1 MDGIVRTLFRFN
13 HQGVD
18 CEPQETSLG
27 IVHLYHIHRLAGPWC
42 TCDAGVS
49 QTCCAV
55 SHPFPLTNPAVLHA
69 DRVLRGKHD
78 HLAVGERVFM
88 VLDATIRPTGRVG
101 LQPGA
106 GLKRF
111 TPSGQSDA
119 KGAGIMYARRAVVL
133 QRFLGACGWASG
145 LAVSPPSVACR
156 RDLTRRTFCALPERV
171 AIRRLTTITEAMAAR
186 VRVRLLASVWNAL

>member
-1 MDGIVRTLFRFN
+1 MNYRKKSFRFN

-27 IVHLYHIHRLAGPWC
+27 IAHIYHIRCLAGPWC

-55 SHPFPLTNPAVLHA
+55 SQPFPLPNPAVLHA
-69 DRVLRGKHD
+69 DGVLREKHD

-88 VLDATIRPTGRVG
+88 VFDATIRPMGRVG
-101 LQPGA
+101 LEPGA

-111 TPSGQSDA
+111 TA
-119 KGAGIMYARRAVVL
+119 
-133 QRFLGACGWASG
+133 
-145 LAVSPPSVACR
+145 
-156 RDLTRRTFCALPERV
+156 
-171 AIRRLTTITEAMAAR
+171 
-186 VRVRLLASVWNAL
+186 